1 MADNIVLEIKSI
13 PGESKMKGYEKKIVL
28 SSYSV
33 SMAQPMTS
41 DPANTSRTLGR
52 PTVSEIQCAKACDS
66 SSTPLMK
73 ACLGGTDLGDVEL
86 HVFRVTSGSDL
97 SHELMMTYTLSNA
110 MISNHAISGGGN
122 DVPYESFSINYTKI
136 SIDYFVQDEKGKK
149 QGTLPASYDMAT
161 GEAT

>member
-28 SSYSV
+28 NSYSV

-66 SSTPLMK
+66 
-73 ACLGGTDLGDVEL
+73 
-86 HVFRVTSGSDL
+86 
-97 SHELMMTYTLSNA
+97 
-110 MISNHAISGGGN
+110 
-122 DVPYESFSINYTKI
+122 
-136 SIDYFVQDEKGKK
+136 
-149 QGTLPASYDMAT
+149 
-161 GEAT
+161 

>member
-1 MADNIVLEIKSI
+1 MADNIILDIKSI

-28 SSYSV
+28 MSFSAGMS
-33 SMAQPMTS
+33 QPMTN

-52 PTVSEIQCAKACDS
+52 PTVAEINCTKVCDS
-66 SSTPLMK
+66 ASTPLMK

-86 HVFRVTSGSDL
+86 HIFRVTSGSDL
-97 SHELMMTYTLSNA
+97 SHELMMTYTLTNA
-110 MISNHAISGGGN
+110 MISQHSISGSGN
-122 DVPYESFSINYTKI
+122 DTPYESFSINFTKI
-136 SIDYFVQDEKGKK
+136 SIDYFVQDETGKK

>member
-1 MADNIVLEIKSI
+1 MADNIVLDIKSI
-13 PGESKMKGYEKKIVL
+13 PGESKLKGFEDKIVL
-28 SSYSV
+28 MGYSA
-33 SMAQPMTS
+33 SMSQPMTS

-52 PTVSEIQCAKACDS
+52 PTVSEIACSKVCDS

-73 ACLGGTDLGDVEL
+73 ACLGGTDLGDVLL

-97 SHELMMTYTLSNA
+97 SHELMMTYTLSNV
-110 MISNHAISGGGN
+110 MISNHSISGSGN
-122 DVPYESFSINYTKI
+122 DTPYETFSLNFTKI

-161 GEAT
+161 GQAT